1 MSTLS
6 KEAIETA
13 SAKETTVSTASS
25 TIPSAN
31 GQIHSDAVSLEVPL
45 KVHGSKVTEAV
56 RGVPPRPEPFEEQ
69 SSSMIV
75 FPHGGVLRMATQ
87 VNVGQMLVLT
97 NLKTRQDAIC
107 RVVKVRTY
115 SSSSSY
121 VEVEFTHK
129 QPGYWGVY
137 FESETPQPAPAASPS
152 APTAN
157 AGVGD
162 AKLSALG
169 TSGIT
174 SSRAASD
181 DSTFIH
187 FGSQEDVQLAATS
200 MSSSSSSAASLAGK
214 GSLSSAGLASSKK
227 LADANAEGSK
237 SETSSAA
244 ARMGDAAQ
252 EDSSESRSARAG
264 EAFGSRLG
272 SAASSKEQAESGK
285 KWIAIGAG
293 GAVLLVAII
302 GATVFLGHKPAG
314 SPASPRPSVA
324 QQTGAPQQDVTPPAP
339 VTVTPASSAARPNVT
354 PTATSQPASA
364 PVVKPAR
371 ETATVRESAAVRE
384 SPVVRESPSE
394 PAPVAEAAPA
404 AAAAVTP
411 KNSMPSVFGTLNA
424 HPVARSRNVAA
435 AAPNVDAGPTSAAPE
450 NALLGI
456 TSPANG
462 SALPA
467 PAFNPNI
474 PVAVGGRVKQP
485 VLIKNVVPQYPPV
498 AREAHTQGDVTVQIV
513 VDRAG
518 NVSDAKAISG
528 PTVLRPAAVEA
539 VRGWK
544 YQPTMLDGQ
553 SISVQMLVTLRFEL

>member
-1 MSTLS
+1 
-6 KEAIETA
+6 
-13 SAKETTVSTASS
+13 
-25 TIPSAN
+25 
-31 GQIHSDAVSLEVPL
+31 
-45 KVHGSKVTEAV
+45 
-56 RGVPPRPEPFEEQ
+56 
-69 SSSMIV
+69 MIV

-121 VEVEFTHK
+121 VEVEFTHR

-137 FESETPQPAPAASPS
+137 FESEGPQQAPAVTPA
-152 APTAN
+152 APAVN
-157 AGVGD
+157 GGSGD

-169 TSGIT
+169 ASTP
-174 SSRAASD
+174 RAASD

-187 FGSQEDVQLAATS
+187 FGSQEEVQLAATS
-200 MSSSSSSAASLAGK
+200 MSSSSSSASSLAGK
-214 GSLSSAGLASSKK
+214 GSLSIAGLTPSKK
-227 LADANAEGSK
+227 LADANAEASKAEGS
-237 SETSSAA
+237 SSA
-244 ARMGDAAQ
+244 GDVSQTLA
-252 EDSSESRSARAG
+252 ESSESRSGRAS
-264 EAFGSRLG
+264 EAFGSRLSSG
-272 SAASSKEQAESGK
+272 ASSEEQAESGK

-314 SPASPRPSVA
+314 SPASAPQSVV
-324 QQTGAPQQDVTPPAP
+324 QQTPPPQREVTPPAP
-339 VTVTPASSAARPNVT
+339 VTVTPTSSVARPNVT
-354 PTATSQPASA
+354 PSATSQPVSA
-364 PVVKPAR
+364 PVIKPAR
-371 ETATVRESAAVRE
+371 ETATVRESA
-384 SPVVRESPSE
+384 VVRESPSE
-394 PAPVAEAAPA
+394 PAPVAEVSPAPA
-404 AAAAVTP
+404 AAPASAS
-411 KNSMPSVFGTLNA
+411 KSSMPSVFGTLNA

-435 AAPNVDAGPTSAAPE
+435 AAPNVDAGPTSAGPG

-456 TSPANG
+456 TSAANG

-485 VLIKNVVPQYPPV
+485 VLIKNVVPQYPML
-498 AREAHTQGDVTVQIV
+498 ARQAHTQGDVAVQVV

-518 NVSDAKAISG
+518 NIVDAKAISG

-544 YQPTMLDGQ
+544 YEPTMLDGQ
-553 SISVQMLVTLRFEL
+553 AISVQMLVTLRFQL

>member
-13 SAKETTVSTASS
+13 SAKDTTVSPASTA
-25 TIPSAN
+25 IPSAN

-56 RGVPPRPEPFEEQ
+56 RGVPPRTEPFEEQ

-137 FESETPQPAPAASPS
+137 FESEGPQQAPTAGPS
-152 APTAN
+152 APV
-157 AGVGD
+157 AGAVAGD
-162 AKLSALG
+162 AKPSALG
-169 TSGIT
+169 TSGAT
-174 SSRAASD
+174 TSRAAGD

-187 FGSQEDVQLAATS
+187 FGSQEEVQLAATS
-200 MSSSSSSAASLAGK
+200 MSSSSSSASSLAGK
-214 GSLSSAGLASSKK
+214 GSLSSASLTASKK
-227 LADANAEGSK
+227 LAEANSETSKAEGS
-237 SETSSAA
+237 SST
-244 ARMGDAAQ
+244 GDVSQTRA
-252 EDSSESRSARAG
+252 ESSESRSARAG

-272 SAASSKEQAESGK
+272 SGASSEDEAESGK

-293 GAVLLVAII
+293 GAVLLIAII

-314 SPASPRPSVA
+314 SPASAPQSVL
-324 QQTGAPQQDVTPPAP
+324 QQTAPSQRDVTPPAP
-339 VTVTPASSAARPNVT
+339 VTVTPTSSAARPNVT
-354 PTATSQPASA
+354 PTATSQSVSA

-384 SPVVRESPSE
+384 APVVRESSSE
-394 PAPVAEAAPA
+394 PAAVPEAAPA
-404 AAAAVTP
+404 PAAATAP
-411 KNSMPSVFGTLNA
+411 KTSMPSVFGTLNA
-424 HPVARSRNVAA
+424 HPVAKSRNVAA
-435 AAPNVDAGPTSAAPE
+435 AAPNVDAGVTSAAPE

-462 SALPA
+462 GALPA

-485 VLIKNVVPQYPPV
+485 VLIKNVVPQYPPL
-498 AREAHTQGDVTVQIV
+498 ARQAHTQGDVAVQIV

-518 NVSDAKAISG
+518 NVVDAKAISG
-528 PTVLRPAAVEA
+528 PTVLRPSAVDA

-544 YQPTMLDGQ
+544 YEPTMLDGQ
-553 SISVQMLVTLRFEL
+553 AISVQMLVTLRFQL

>member
-13 SAKETTVSTASS
+13 SVKDTTVSPASTA
-25 TIPSAN
+25 IPSAN

-45 KVHGSKVTEAV
+45 KVHGSKVTEGV
-56 RGVPPRPEPFEEQ
+56 RGVPPRTEPFEEQ

-137 FESETPQPAPAASPS
+137 FESEGPQQAATASPAAPV
-152 APTAN
+152 
-157 AGVGD
+157 AGAAAGD
-162 AKLSALG
+162 AKPSALG
-169 TSGIT
+169 TSGAT
-174 SSRAASD
+174 TSRAASD

-187 FGSQEDVQLAATS
+187 FGSQEEVQLAATS
-200 MSSSSSSAASLAGK
+200 MNSSSSSASSLAGK
-214 GSLSSAGLASSKK
+214 GSLTSPGLTPSKK
-227 LADANAEGSK
+227 LAEANSEASKAAGSSSTGDVSQALAE
-237 SETSSAA
+237 SA
-244 ARMGDAAQ
+244 
-252 EDSSESRSARAG
+252 ESRSGRAS
-264 EAFGSRLG
+264 EAFGSRLSSG
-272 SAASSKEQAESGK
+272 ASSEDQAESGK

-293 GAVLLVAII
+293 GAALVVAII
-302 GATVFLGHKPAG
+302 VATVFMGHKPVG
-314 SPASPRPSVA
+314 TPSVQQPVA
-324 QQTGAPQQDVTPPAP
+324 QPAPVQQQEAPPAP
-339 VTVTPASSAARPNVT
+339 VTVTPTSSAARPNVT
-354 PTATSQPASA
+354 PTATSQPVSA

-371 ETATVRESAAVRE
+371 ETASVREAAAVRE
-384 SPVVRESPSE
+384 APVVRESSNE
-394 PAPVAEAAPA
+394 PAAVPVAAPAPA
-404 AAAAVTP
+404 AATGP
-411 KNSMPSVFGTLNA
+411 KTSMPSVFGTLNA
-424 HPVARSRNVAA
+424 HPVAKSRNVAA
-435 AAPNVDAGPTSAAPE
+435 AAPNVDAGVTSAAPG

-467 PAFNPNI
+467 PAVNPNI
-474 PVAVGGRVKQP
+474 PLAVGGRVKQP
-485 VLIKNVVPQYPPV
+485 VLVKDVLPQYPPL
-498 AREAHTQGDVTVQIV
+498 ARQAHTQGDVAVQII

-518 NVSDAKAISG
+518 NVVDAKAISG
-528 PTVLRPAAVEA
+528 PTVLRQAAVDA

-544 YQPTMLDGQ
+544 YNPTMLDGQ
-553 SISVQMLVTLRFEL
+553 AVSVQMLVTLRFQL